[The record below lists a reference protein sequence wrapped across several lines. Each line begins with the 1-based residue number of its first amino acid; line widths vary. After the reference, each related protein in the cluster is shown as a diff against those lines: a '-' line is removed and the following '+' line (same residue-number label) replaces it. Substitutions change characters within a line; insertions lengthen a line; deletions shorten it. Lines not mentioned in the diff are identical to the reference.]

1 MKKFFKFAAI
11 ALVATGMLFSCGKDE
26 EDNNGENNNNQ
37 QQEEQIPEGVV
48 VTFGH
53 STWTA
58 ASIDPAYNYQDALYM
73 YAWSNEDQQTMPFMM
88 VYAEALTAGTVTDSF
103 DEEAFGYANDKIY
116 SFDYYE
122 DGMLYSV
129 NSNTGETSYF
139 GDWWAKT
146 ATIEVKSY
154 DATSMAYVAKA
165 TAVMFDA
172 SEAYVDGAGM
182 DAATTE
188 DLSMTINTTLEAL

>member
-11 ALVATGMLFSCGKDE
+11 ALVATGMLFSCGKEE

-53 STWTA
+53 SVWTA
-58 ASIDPAYNYQDALYM
+58 ALVDPAYNYQGDLYM

-88 VYAEALTAGTVTDSF
+88 VYADALTAGTVTDSF
-103 DEEAFGYANDKIY
+103 DEETFGYANDKIY

-122 DGMLYSV
+122 E
-129 NSNTGETSYF
+129 TGLQDQSGNIF
-139 GDWWAKT
+139 GDWWAQT

-154 DATSMAYVAKA
+154 DATSMAYVAKV
-165 TAVMFDA
+165 TAVMFSA
-172 SEAYVDGAGM
+172 VEAYVESAGM
-182 DAATTE
+182 DAATKE

>member
-26 EDNNGENNNNQ
+26 EDNNGENNNNNQ

-53 STWTA
+53 SVWTA
-58 ASIDPAYNYQDALYM
+58 ALVDPAYNYQGKLYM
-73 YAWSNEDQQTMPFMM
+73 YAWSNADQETMPFMM
-88 VYAEALTAGTVTDSF
+88 IHADALAAGTVTDSF
-103 DEEAFGYANDKIY
+103 DEEAFGYTNGKID

-122 DGMLYSV
+122 E
-129 NSNTGETSYF
+129 TGLQNQSGDIF

-146 ATIEVKSY
+146 VTIEVKSY

-165 TAVMFDA
+165 TAVMFSA
-172 SEAYVDGAGM
+172 AEAYVDGAGM